1 MATARLRA
9 GLIGAGRRGQAHAAT
24 LHDFSDY
31 FEFIA
36 VCDVEAANARSMA
49 ERFGAQAYT
58 DILEFI
64 AQNLDVV
71 LIVTP
76 PETHHLLAT
85 AAAEARVHMLIET
98 PLAPTRAMMDVIAD
112 AAATAGV
119 QVEVGE
125 NYSRRPA
132 ERLNRTV
139 IEKGLIGKPL
149 HLSSVNSPENHES
162 IYHIVSLFRH
172 YASSDIREVRAFKH
186 SYELDP
192 QATGIPTLSEETWT
206 DATLL
211 FENGITASCN
221 YVSSWTSPLRWGRPR
236 IATVEGSAG
245 YIVSADGAV
254 NTLHRLENGVATDY
268 PLRRESSRAEGQ
280 DNPVRYYYET
290 SPAEEFRN
298 PFADRLLNDV
308 AASGPA
314 DGLARAA
321 ELMSLY
327 HAVTEGRQPEYGIEQ
342 ARRSQEIGIAITESA
357 RLGRPLQTK
366 LGAET
371 TWEQE
376 QHQVLQRRWNADP
389 IRDIDRILRQ
399 ATKRTT

>member
-1 MATARLRA
+1 MPTTRLRA

-24 LHDFSDY
+24 LRDFSDR
-31 FEFIA
+31 FEFVA
-36 VCDVEAANARSMA
+36 VCDLDQGSAHSMA
-49 ERFGAQAYT
+49 ERFGIQAFS
-58 DILEFI
+58 DVFEFLR
-64 AQNLDVV
+64 QSLDVV
-71 LIVTP
+71 LIITP
-76 PETHHLLAT
+76 PETHHLLAKT
-85 AAAEARVHMLIET
+85 AAEARVHMLIET
-98 PLAPTRAMMDVIAD
+98 PLAPTRAMMDTIVE

-149 HLSSVNSPENHES
+149 HLSSFNSPENHES

-172 YASSDIREVRAFKH
+172 YAGSDVREVRALKH
-186 SYELDP
+186 RYELSQQDS
-192 QATGIPTLSEETWT
+192 GVSGLSEETWT

-211 FENGITASCN
+211 FDNGMTASCN

-245 YIVSADGAV
+245 YIVSVDGAV
-254 NTLHRLENGVATDY
+254 NTLHRLESGVATDY
-268 PLRRESSRAEGQ
+268 PLRRENSRAEGQ
-280 DNPVRYYYET
+280 DIPVRYYYET
-290 SPAEEFRN
+290 SPAEEYRN

-308 AASGPA
+308 AGSGPA

-327 HAVTEGRQPEYGIEQ
+327 CAVTEGRKPEYGLEQ
-342 ARRSQEIGIAITESA
+342 ARRSQEVGIAITESA
-357 RLGRPLQTK
+357 RLGRALQSK

-376 QHQVLQRRWNADP
+376 QHQALQRRWNADP

-399 ATKRTT
+399 ATKSTS